1 MQRDYLIYP
10 LLIGTHSGVI
20 WSYENPLELIIFDNN
35 HPLDVSANK
44 CNSSSFCLWYVSPL
58 WQFNDVNNTTHALMG
73 ESDKWT
79 FSHPSQP
86 PQSHP
91 LPESSQEQQPPLPFA
106 SE

>member
-79 FSHPSQP
+79 FVS
-86 PQSHP
+86 
-91 LPESSQEQQPPLPFA
+91 
-106 SE
+106 